1 MIGKKGPFVHVSSM
15 IANLLSK
22 VRPFHLIR
30 EVRFPPPQPP
40 KRGDSFI

>member
-30 EVRFPPPQPP
+30 EVSLLLVLISLSHRV
-40 KRGDSFI
+40 